1 MILPKRDTL
10 RLLRSFTLLLFLS
23 AFVSRCA
30 SIMTPT
36 GGPRDSLPP
45 VIVRMTPDNFATDR
59 PTTGHEK
66 IYIEFDEYVQ
76 LKDQQKEF
84 FTSPAMKK
92 KPLVSLRGKGV
103 VVQLRD
109 TLEPNTTYALNFGS
123 AIRDNNEGNPLYS
136 MRYVFSTGPE
146 IDSMM
151 LSGYTADGY
160 KADSV
165 SKTYIWFFPADSVEE
180 VAAYDSTIFKYKPSV
195 IARAETNGIFIAQN
209 LKPID
214 YRVYAVEDKNDNQ
227 IYEPGSDQVGFIEG
241 RHNPARMPDFT
252 MWYDSLRHYITAS
265 PQLYLRMFTDRAFQ
279 RQMLSE
285 TARPQQH
292 QAMLYFRTAHPEIR
306 RIRFDSIPDERVIVD
321 PQTVGRDTV
330 ALWFHMPAADLPD
343 TIKGEITYLKHDTLN
358 ILREV
363 TEPLKLAWRFIETKE
378 QEREREKLERDRRK
392 AEEAGEEWQEPEQE
406 NPFGYKLALTGDLN
420 PEEGLFI
427 DFDYPLVRLD
437 SAAVRLTAAA
447 LDETASSRIE
457 PSRTA
462 SSRTSRTTA
471 AVETSGPTEEIPVH
485 FVRDTANLRRW
496 HIRAAWKPTTAY
508 TLTIPEGAITDIAG
522 FSNDSLVGNYASLDP
537 ERFAT
542 VKIHVKARNPQKRYI
557 IKLLDGN
564 GAQKQEKRDVVA
576 GDVQFNY
583 VPAGEIKFRIIEDDN
598 GNGRWDTGNVV
609 ERRQPERAEFYL
621 NDRGEDTFATKV
633 NWEIEFT
640 MDMDALFAPMTMETL
655 QRRLDEQELQ
665 RLRREAEKAAK
676 EGPKNRNDRDRNRNN
691 NRQSSGSFNATG
703 GMFDRFR

>member
-1 MILPKRDTL
+1 
-10 RLLRSFTLLLFLS
+10 
-23 AFVSRCA
+23 
-30 SIMTPT
+30 
-36 GGPRDSLPP
+36 
-45 VIVRMTPDNFATDR
+45 
-59 PTTGHEK
+59 
-66 IYIEFDEYVQ
+66 
-76 LKDQQKEF
+76 
-84 FTSPAMKK
+84 
-92 KPLVSLRGKGV
+92 
-103 VVQLRD
+103 
-109 TLEPNTTYALNFGS
+109 
-123 AIRDNNEGNPLYS
+123 
-136 MRYVFSTGPE
+136 
-146 IDSMM
+146 MM

-392 AEEAGEEWQEPEQE
+392 AEEAGEEWQEPEQGE
-406 NPFGYKLALTGDLN
+406 SVRIQTRTDGRPQSRRGIVHRLRLSARATGFGGGTPDGRCA
-420 PEEGLFI
+420 
-427 DFDYPLVRLD
+427 
-437 SAAVRLTAAA
+437 
-447 LDETASSRIE
+447 
-457 PSRTA
+457 
-462 SSRTSRTTA
+462 
-471 AVETSGPTEEIPVH
+471 
-485 FVRDTANLRRW
+485 RR
-496 HIRAAWKPTTAY
+496 
-508 TLTIPEGAITDIAG
+508 
-522 FSNDSLVGNYASLDP
+522 DSLIPDRAL
-537 ERFAT
+537 A
-542 VKIHVKARNPQKRYI
+542 
-557 IKLLDGN
+557 N
-564 GAQKQEKRDVVA
+564 G
-576 GDVQFNY
+576 FIPNL
-583 VPAGEIKFRIIEDDN
+583 P
-598 GNGRWDTGNVV
+598 
-609 ERRQPERAEFYL
+609 
-621 NDRGEDTFATKV
+621 NDRRGRNIGAHRGDSG
-633 NWEIEFT
+633 
-640 MDMDALFAPMTMETL
+640 TL
-655 QRRLDEQELQ
+655 R
-665 RLRREAEKAAK
+665 A
-676 EGPKNRNDRDRNRNN
+676 
-691 NRQSSGSFNATG
+691 
-703 GMFDRFR
+703 